1 MSSGCIYAVVIL
13 VVLALGAI
21 LVLSKL
27 VANSCHLMFPP
38 KKAVKEGK
46 EER

>member
-1 MSSGCIYAVVIL
+1 MPSGCIYAVVLLVIL
-13 VVLALGAI
+13 GVGAI

-38 KKAVKEGK
+38 KKMIKE
-46 EER
+46 